1 VSKKPELDEPG
12 PQEYDDPMSDSPDYE
27 KQAKDAV
34 AASIAANSAGGA
46 ALTVPVMCQHISHAA
61 RMSKDPKQAVVAV
74 CRGSMNAV
82 LLGGQSV
89 PEAAV
94 ALMEALPNI
103 SLMMSVGP
111 EDLMSWVMEGAADVA
126 TFAGAETR
134 EALTAKI
141 EEKFMGASAIFDG
154 FCEAALKKSRG

>member
-1 VSKKPELDEPG
+1 MAL
-12 PQEYDDPMSDSPDYE
+12 MSDTFDFE

-34 AASIAANSAGGA
+34 AACIAADSVAGA
-46 ALTVPVMCQHISHAA
+46 SLTVPIMCHHLSHAA
-61 RMSKDPKQAVVAV
+61 RMNKNPKPAIIAV

-89 PEAAV
+89 PDAAMS
-94 ALMEALPNI
+94 LMEALPNL
-103 SLMMSVGP
+103 SLMMRTGP
-111 EDLMSWVMEGAADVA
+111 EDLMSWVMEGIADV
-126 TFAGAETR
+126 TPMAGEEVR
-134 EALTAKI
+134 SALCAKI